1 MPTETPRSRDLLEL
15 ARRVADALPPGVAE
29 EVLVTGSVSRGM
41 ADEVSDIEMLIVTP
55 EVLPLEECFD
65 HARAAGLANL
75 GTWGPQDT
83 PARRVSGMREGVP
96 LELIWWSREFAEK
109 QMASLLDGQVTSS
122 ADAISNGVPVR
133 TAGLL
138 AEWQERLRAYPD
150 EVAAAQIEE
159 AALPW
164 GGFAPEGLLTIIR
177 PGERFALVE
186 WTLDGAVRVMRIVFA
201 INRVW
206 VPTTKR
212 LAVRAEPLRVK
223 PPRMAERIDDALT
236 EPDPVTSLLTLTEL
250 QLEAVELAPTGP
262 NVDRARTWLAEG
274 IEILRGA
281 RR

>member
-83 PARRVSGMREGVP
+83 DARRVSGMREGVP